1 MFKSFVEIM
10 KNLLKGL
17 SEDLRNGEIWL
28 QIKNL
33 NIIKV
38 SVSPNY
44 YRFNVIQIKIPKG
57 FFFKNLTSKFCW
69 KSKGSSIAETFSNK
83 INVENLS
90 SKISWIIIN
99 FKYLGQYDT
108 GIVIDQWNQIRANI
122 YLHAYI
128 YGTVI
133 DHRCAIIEHCKYAWI
148 VPKRC
153 SNNCLL
159 IWGGKKWNTTLHY
172 TQKNTFNGNKDFNM
186 KSKTLKFFDENIG
199 K

>member
-1 MFKSFVEIM
+1 M
-10 KNLLKGL
+10 
-17 SEDLRNGEIWL
+17 
-28 QIKNL
+28 
-33 NIIKV
+33 
-38 SVSPNY
+38 
-44 YRFNVIQIKIPKG
+44 
-57 FFFKNLTSKFCW
+57 TSKFCW

-172 TQKNTFNGNKDFNM
+172 TQKKHFQWEQRFQYEKQNFKIFRWKYRKITLWLQNRVKKKTGKFLAMKENTGIILIYNYIDGLNFCHQEWFLTKD
-186 KSKTLKFFDENIG
+186 
-199 K
+199 